1 MDVKANGR
9 IMKTLFLLFTIL
21 CCIVPTTRA
30 ASEADSVLICLDRV
44 LSQQDVYRKTKD
56 ERIDRLKQLLHRP
69 GITASQA
76 FALNRRLG
84 NEYQLFVS
92 DSAMNYFDRSLALA
106 RKLHRTDWVDETQLS
121 RVAVFSVSG
130 MYKEALETLHE
141 VDRSALPDSLL
152 AAWYD
157 CGRQLYSFLAVYS
170 HNQSYTAVYDSLHRQ
185 YRDSLIALLPPASPE
200 YRLYKA
206 EQLFASHQYPQARNE
221 LSALLRQQPETSNV
235 YARAAFSLAQIY
247 NVEGNRAAYEKY
259 LALSALSDIKA
270 SVKENAALQQLA
282 MSLYRQGD
290 IDRAYRYSKYSLE
303 DAIFCNARLRTVEV
317 SNMLPV
323 IDAAYKRQTET
334 QRRQLI
340 FFLVLV
346 SILSA
351 FLIIAVVRI
360 YKQMKRL
367 SATQHNLRQAN
378 HIKEEYIGHFLSL
391 CSVYME
397 KLDHFRRT
405 VHRKV
410 MSGQT
415 EELLKLTK
423 SPQQADGEQ
432 KEFYANFDSAFLH
445 LYPDFVARFNELLQ
459 PDERFV
465 PKPGELL
472 NTELRI
478 FAFIRLGIDDSSKI
492 ANFLHYSVNTI
503 YTYRNK
509 VKNKALNREKFEEEV
524 LKIGSID

>member
-1 MDVKANGR
+1 
-9 IMKTLFLLFTIL
+9 
-21 CCIVPTTRA
+21 
-30 ASEADSVLICLDRV
+30 
-44 LSQQDVYRKTKD
+44 
-56 ERIDRLKQLLHRP
+56 
-69 GITASQA
+69 
-76 FALNRRLG
+76 
-84 NEYQLFVS
+84 
-92 DSAMNYFDRSLALA
+92 
-106 RKLHRTDWVDETQLS
+106 
-121 RVAVFSVSG
+121 
-130 MYKEALETLHE
+130 
-141 VDRSALPDSLL
+141 
-152 AAWYD
+152 
-157 CGRQLYSFLAVYS
+157 
-170 HNQSYTAVYDSLHRQ
+170 
-185 YRDSLIALLPPASPE
+185 
-200 YRLYKA
+200 
-206 EQLFASHQYPQARNE
+206 
-221 LSALLRQQPETSNV
+221 
-235 YARAAFSLAQIY
+235 
-247 NVEGNRAAYEKY
+247 
-259 LALSALSDIKA
+259 
-270 SVKENAALQQLA
+270 
-282 MSLYRQGD
+282 
-290 IDRAYRYSKYSLE
+290 
-303 DAIFCNARLRTVEV
+303 
-317 SNMLPV
+317 
-323 IDAAYKRQTET
+323 
-334 QRRQLI
+334 I